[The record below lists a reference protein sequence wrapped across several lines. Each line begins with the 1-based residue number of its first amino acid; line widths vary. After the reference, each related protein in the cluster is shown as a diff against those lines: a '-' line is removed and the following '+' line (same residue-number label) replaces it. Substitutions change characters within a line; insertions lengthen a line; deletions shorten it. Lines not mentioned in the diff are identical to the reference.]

1 MKRTGFTLIELLA
14 VIVILA
20 IIALIATPIVLDI
33 IKDSKESSKERSQ
46 ELFIDG
52 LTQEI
57 ARRQLNSGTLSDGV
71 YSIKELDVPIK
82 GEKPESGYVYIK
94 NGNIVKYNLQY
105 EDNKKITNSYKI
117 ELEKDILSNTD
128 PFSISAVTLSF
139 DDTIEFNFYIKKEE
153 MDKYKDVYILIEN
166 TERFDSNNPTKEIL
180 KEFKEL
186 DEYYIFTYNNT
197 CFEEFTNVQTITL
210 VGTNNDGEKKTQIK
224 YNVADYIKNIIS
236 KNETSQKTKKLLIAL
251 AKLASSTQTYFKYR
265 VNNLVTSYLEIDANS
280 ILSTEAEQFINS
292 IDELQVSGENSS
304 IYNINM
310 SIASLK
316 NKIDIGFV
324 INKTNLTEQQLNSF
338 GVLLFSKDSYDRM
351 MKNGIDYNLMT
362 VDSKYLLAD
371 LKYDRDSEFFGKNS
385 KLFYLLYSLNFNNIN
400 EQIYYRT
407 YSKVGDNYTFGD
419 IRVMSFLSVMKE
431 LYGSKDDK
439 SIYINTANFIAL
451 LNEYQ

>member
-1 MKRTGFTLIELLA
+1 MKKSGFTLIELLA

-57 ARRQLNSGTLSDGV
+57 ARRQLNSGTLSDGI
-71 YSIKELDVPIK
+71 YSIRELDVPIK
-82 GEKPESGYVYIK
+82 GEKPEFGYVYIR

-105 EDNKKITNSYKI
+105 KDKEKIINSNKI
-117 ELEKDILSNTD
+117 ELEKDVLSNTD

-153 MDKYKDVYILIEN
+153 MDKYKDVYMLIEN
-166 TERFDSNNPTKEIL
+166 TERFDSSNPTKEIL

-197 CFEEFTNVQTITL
+197 CFEEFTNEQTITL
-210 VGTNNDGEKKTQIK
+210 VGTNNDEEKKTQIK

-236 KNETSQKTKKLLIAL
+236 KNETSQKTKELLIAL

-265 VNNLVTSYLEIDANS
+265 ANNLVTSYLEIDANS

-310 SIASLK
+310 SIAGLN

-351 MKNGIDYNLMT
+351 MANGIDYNLMT
-362 VDSKYLLAD
+362 ADSKYLLAD

-451 LNEYQ
+451 LSEY